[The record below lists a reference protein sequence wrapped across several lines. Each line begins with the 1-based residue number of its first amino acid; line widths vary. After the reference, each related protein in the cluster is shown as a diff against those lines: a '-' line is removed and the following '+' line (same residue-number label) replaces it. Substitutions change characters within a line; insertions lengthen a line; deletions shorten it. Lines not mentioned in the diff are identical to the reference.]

1 MQITD
6 MLFAMNAEV
15 KLDTQF
21 NISIVMYVMMITMLI
36 VQNKEI
42 KEEKNLSNF
51 TYLIQISNT
60 IINILLSA
68 VTLILDLSF
77 SIMLSNQQNIIL
89 NLKKTSTKLEENRC
103 FWRINKWLVRMSL
116 KLIKSQTSSELT
128 SLKFY

>member
-77 SIMLSNQQNIIL
+77 SIMLSN
-89 NLKKTSTKLEENRC
+89 
-103 FWRINKWLVRMSL
+103 
-116 KLIKSQTSSELT
+116 
-128 SLKFY
+128 